1 MLRSIT
7 EDRSFLKKW
16 MFFLA
21 KAQKWQCGDFFF
33 HLTRYRDKCTSATAH
48 SSPET
53 MYATPLQTG
62 QLCSWEGSNWC
73 VYCLLI
79 LITTGHFLIQRT
91 AKKTKT
97 TPIKAFLFSLLAWER
112 LELNFN
118 FSITVR
124 HEAQTPT
131 TSTCA
136 EQKLCTV
143 ASWLR
148 WLWNNVIGLLSVK
161 MLKRVQQRSCQN

>member
-1 MLRSIT
+1 MQRSRGQILLEKVNVFLGTSSKMTMLWLFSIWLVI
-7 EDRSFLKKW
+7 E
-16 MFFLA
+16 
-21 KAQKWQCGDFFF
+21 
-33 HLTRYRDKCTSATAH
+33 TSAPLPLPIVHQRPCMQPPFRLGSCVLVRGRTGVCTVCSFWSQRDI
-48 SSPET
+48 SSFKE
-53 MYATPLQTG
+53 Q
-62 QLCSWEGSNWC
+62 Q
-73 VYCLLI
+73 
-79 LITTGHFLIQRT
+79 
-91 AKKTKT
+91 KKQKT
-97 TPIKAFLFSLLAWER
+97 TTPTTAFLFSLVPWER

-124 HEAQTPT
+124 HEVQTLT

-136 EQKLCTV
+136 EQKLCRV